1 MECKN
6 RGIGYV
12 FSIFSMVGNEFE
24 ESGFAPLAIAIH
36 SKYINLE
43 ISESVLKETETIIP
57 AGTKFYISYKNSFS
71 FCFGIID
78 VWAGAVLLI
87 FEIENGYVVLPE
99 PREQKSWI
107 WQMLLPHFYENIM
120 NWEKLWYI
128 PEFFLW
134 KKGSKVFLRSFPY

>member
-6 RGIGYV
+6 RGIGHV

-43 ISESVLKETETIIP
+43 ISESVLKETETIIS

-71 FCFGIID
+71 FCFGIIR
-78 VWAGAVLLI
+78 V
-87 FEIENGYVVLPE
+87 
-99 PREQKSWI
+99 
-107 WQMLLPHFYENIM
+107 
-120 NWEKLWYI
+120 
-128 PEFFLW
+128 
-134 KKGSKVFLRSFPY
+134 